1 MQAGVPGAGD
11 YPLYPNTCYSIELN
25 ASVEIPQWNK
35 YIRIMLEENGCWDG
49 EKFTYLHGRQKEI
62 YTIPRWAGKQ

>member
-1 MQAGVPGAGD
+1 MQGGVPGPGD

-25 ASVEIPQWNK
+25 ASVEVAQWNK

-49 EKFTYLHGRQKEI
+49 EKFTYLNGRQKEI
-62 YTIPRWAGKQ
+62 YTIPRVAARQ